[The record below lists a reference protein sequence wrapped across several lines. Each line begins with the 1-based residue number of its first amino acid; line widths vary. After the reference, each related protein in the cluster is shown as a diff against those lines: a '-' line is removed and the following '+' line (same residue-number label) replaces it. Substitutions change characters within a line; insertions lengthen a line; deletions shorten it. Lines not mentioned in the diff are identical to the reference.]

1 MSDYIEYESDNEDY
15 MEDEYITTKRD
26 EIANFTLN
34 DYMSCNATR
43 DLLMTNWQEK
53 FDDNLEKNIEDIF
66 ESHYQYLKDVM
77 SNVLYRA
84 DKHHIHDLLSLV
96 QHHLVKD
103 YDTSIFYENPD
114 LADPL
119 ISDFN
124 RIEQERK
131 DELKNRYSKA
141 FSKANKEFDWN
152 TVSKKV
158 QQSQSDIVP
167 IVEPIVEPIQ
177 QPKQE
182 LSPQQSPQSSD
193 TVYNP
198 FKNTGI
204 KKEKYTF
211 QKQKSYTP
219 PNGKNKTF
227 DWSNKK

>member
-15 MEDEYITTKRD
+15 MEDEYITKKRH
-26 EIANFTLN
+26 EIADFTLN
-34 DYMSCNATR
+34 DYMSCNTTR

-66 ESHYQYLKDVM
+66 EGHYEYLKGAM

-96 QHHLVKD
+96 QHHLVRD

-131 DELKNRYSKA
+131 DALKKRHSKA
-141 FSKANKEFDWN
+141 FSKTNKEFDWN
-152 TVSKKV
+152 TMPKKLPKTQPNNVS
-158 QQSQSDIVP
+158 
-167 IVEPIVEPIQ
+167 IVEPIQ
-177 QPKQE
+177 EQSSRE
-182 LSPQQSPQSSD
+182 SPQQSPQSSD
-193 TVYNP
+193 NVYNL
-198 FKNTGI
+198 FKNTTG
-204 KKEKYTF
+204 EKFKNTF
-211 QKQKSYTP
+211 RKQSSYTP
-219 PNGKNKTF
+219 PGSKNKFF